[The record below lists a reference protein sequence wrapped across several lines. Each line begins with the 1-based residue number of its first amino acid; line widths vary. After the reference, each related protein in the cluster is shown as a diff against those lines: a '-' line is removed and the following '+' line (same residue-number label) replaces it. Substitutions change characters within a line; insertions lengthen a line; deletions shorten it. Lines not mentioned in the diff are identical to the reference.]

1 MRIHFNQSSKVV
13 RLKTKYLVSSF
24 AFPSA
29 TCARHLKQVPP
40 SLKKP
45 AIEECKH
52 CNHLCISPLNNVSLR
67 NKRNALLRGNVL
79 LETFCISFYWMKQVS
94 QVWNTFCI
102 SSQWK
107 NIGAHLLFL
116 KKNINKCHL
125 LIYSMKINFYRASG
139 YQTCPIEKKYVMII
153 FFFFLYLSSFLQF

>member
-24 AFPSA
+24 SFPSA
-29 TCARHLKQVPP
+29 SCTRHLKQVPP

-45 AIEECKH
+45 AIEECKR
-52 CNHLCISPLNNVSLR
+52 CNHLCISPLNHFSLR

-94 QVWNTFCI
+94 QGLKYVLHFI
-102 SSQWK
+102 SIEK
-107 NIGAHLLFL
+107 NRSSIYSFL
-116 KKNINKCHL
+116 EKNINKCNL
-125 LIYSMKINFYRASG
+125 LIYSMKIDFYRASG
-139 YQTCPIEKKYVMII
+139 YQTCPTEKKYVMII
-153 FFFFLYLSSFLQF
+153 FFFLYLSSFLQF